1 METQK
6 NSNRQSNNEKE
17 EWNCRNPP
25 FWLQTILQSYSHQ
38 DSMVLVQRQKYRSM
52 EQNSLE
58 INPHTHRHLIFDK
71 GGKVYSREKTIF
83 LTSGSGK
90 TGQPCVK
97 E

>member
-1 METQK
+1 ME
-6 NSNRQSNNEKE
+6 
-17 EWNCRNPP
+17 
-25 FWLQTILQSYSHQ
+25 LQESTFLASDYTTKLQSSREYGTGACTHTHTHTN
-38 DSMVLVQRQKYRSM
+38 RNI
-52 EQNSLE
+52 EQWNKIESLE

-97 E
+97 EWN